1 MGVSVSGDNHPF
13 VCKIESVAL
22 FDLSEQERAALANL
36 PMQVN
41 EYAAHQDI
49 VREHDRPTHCFAVLD
64 GFAAAYKRT
73 NEGRR
78 QVTAYYV
85 PGDVSGFQSLHLEVL
100 DHNIGAVTAVRVGS
114 VSYTAI
120 RGMLYVYPRLVEAFW
135 RVTLI
140 EGSLARE
147 WMLNNSRRE
156 AYARFAHLF
165 CELMLRMDAV
175 GLVSEHSFPLPL
187 IQNELADALGITPV
201 HANRVLQDLRDNG
214 LITLRKGRL
223 TIHDW
228 DQLVKAADFDPTYLH
243 LRRMDEQR

>member
-1 MGVSVSGDNHPF
+1 
-13 VCKIESVAL
+13 
-22 FDLSEQERAALANL
+22 
-36 PMQVN
+36 
-41 EYAAHQDI
+41 
-49 VREHDRPTHCFAVLD
+49 
-64 GFAAAYKRT
+64 
-73 NEGRR
+73 
-78 QVTAYYV
+78 
-85 PGDVSGFQSLHLEVL
+85 VL

-140 EGSLARE
+140 ESSLARE

-201 HANRVLQDLRDNG
+201 HANRVLKDLRANG

-223 TIHDW
+223 TICDW

-243 LRRMDEQR
+243 LRHMDEQR